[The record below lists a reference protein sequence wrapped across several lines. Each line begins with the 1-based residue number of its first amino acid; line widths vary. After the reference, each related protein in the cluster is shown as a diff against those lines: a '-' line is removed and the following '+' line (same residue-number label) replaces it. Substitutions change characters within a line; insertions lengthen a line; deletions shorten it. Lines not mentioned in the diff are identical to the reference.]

1 MYLLI
6 QEAPHIV
13 NIILY
18 AYSGIQIFQTILEKQ
33 NWFELLSA
41 WKINA
46 SVNSTLIKCRWSYK
60 VHITVY
66 IYKHLESLPDSYLWL
81 ETIDQTLF
89 LSVLGE

>member
-18 AYSGIQIFQTILEKQ
+18 VYSGIQIFQTILEKE

-46 SVNSTLIKCRWSYK
+46 SVNSTLIKRRWSYK
-60 VHITVY
+60 AHITVY

-89 LSVLGE
+89 LSE